1 MASKSLGTL
10 TIDLVAQVGG
20 FVSGMDR
27 ASRAADKW
35 AKEVQADSVKTAK
48 AIASVGAAAYAA
60 ATAVGVAGFNL
71 LKTTSE
77 QITETDR
84 WAKSLK
90 ISTQE
95 LLAWQFA
102 AEKAGVSGDNMADIF
117 KDIGDKIGDT
127 VLNKS
132 GEAVDALNALGL
144 SADKLSKV
152 SPDKQLLAI
161 GSALGKIG
169 TNAGKITILESLGND
184 LSKLLPLFDNNNEK
198 LTQFIQ
204 LAKDYGIA
212 PDPSQIDDLVKV
224 NSLFE
229 DMEAQVKGLKIEI
242 AAGLANVDL
251 SPLQGALHDLKDVLT
266 DPAVLQ
272 GLSSLVQ
279 EIAQLAGWMIK
290 AAAAAGDLAVKSG
303 NRIAALGGN
312 IDTDNLEQVN
322 ERIGVLQKIISDRQD
337 SLFQK
342 GQSVIGWLTDDDDS
356 VDKLKGDVSDLI
368 KLRDKLLVK
377 KNTSI
382 LPTNS
387 AVVAGADFALAPGQV
402 NGKVTPD
409 AGAKKLDNA
418 FKSTEQN
425 YLRQIA
431 LIDTTGKKTV
441 EVTEAQKLQFD
452 LASGKLVG
460 INAEQQKRLES
471 LAAEVDQLEKLKK
484 ANQENAKAAAFA
496 AGLSAENRNA
506 KAANDIDIQGAGLG
520 DQERDRLKELLN
532 LQRDYLDKHADL
544 QKQYQGGDISKDL
557 YDQET
562 SALESALQERLEL
575 QKKHYEDL
583 DALRVDWVAGIS
595 DAWQNFADEATNYSQ
610 IAADNVSSLLGSTTS
625 SLSDGLYDII
635 TSTESVGDAL
645 SNMAVSFGQSVIK
658 ALTDMAAQWLVYQAV
673 QLAVGKATQASAI
686 PAMIANAQATAFQ
699 AQLAAFAS
707 TAAIPIVGPALAPA
721 AAATAAAY
729 SQTLVAGVSASALS
743 GMAHDGIDAVP
754 ETGTWLL
761 QKGERVTTASTSAKL
776 DATLDR
782 VSSQS
787 AGNAVPTINIP
798 TTVNGDLDA
807 RTLLA
812 LKETQRAA
820 VKEALDQSA
829 YQIATGRGNIG
840 KAVGTGW
847 QTKRRTG

>member
-10 TIDLVAQVGG
+10 TIDLIAKVGG
-20 FVSGMDR
+20 FVGGLNDAER
-27 ASRAADKW
+27 ASEEWRKKVEA
-35 AKEVQADSVKTAK
+35 SVKAAGVAVAALGTIAASAAL
-48 AIASVGAAAYAA
+48 AIGAA
-60 ATAVGVAGFNL
+60 GISF
-71 LKTTSE
+71 LKTTAE
-77 QITETDR
+77 QVTEVDR
-84 WAKSLK
+84 VAKALK

-95 LLAWQFA
+95 LLAWQYA
-102 AEKAGVSGDNMADIF
+102 AENAGLAGENMNDIF
-117 KDIGDKIGDT
+117 KDISDKIGDAII
-127 VLNKS
+127 NKS
-132 GEAVDALNALGL
+132 GDAVDALDALGL
-144 SADKLSKV
+144 SAEKLAKA

-161 GSALGKIG
+161 GEAVGKIG

-198 LTQFIQ
+198 LKEFIQ
-204 LAKDYGIA
+204 QAKDYGIA
-212 PDPSQIDDLVKV
+212 PDQASIDDLVKV
-224 NSLFE
+224 NDVFE
-229 DMEAQVKGLKIEI
+229 DMEDQVRGLKLEI
-242 AAGLANVDL
+242 AGGLAKVDI
-251 SPLQGALHDLKDVLT
+251 SGLQESFGKLQDVLT
-266 DPAVLQ
+266 DPKILQ
-272 GLSSLVQ
+272 GLTSLVSGVV
-279 EIAQLAGWMIK
+279 ELASGLAK
-290 AAAAAGDLAVKSG
+290 VAASAGDLIDNFKGSKDIG
-303 NRIAALGGN
+303 NS
-312 IDTDNLEQVN
+312 QN
-322 ERIGVLQKIISDRQD
+322 E
-337 SLFQK
+337 
-342 GQSVIGWLTDDDDS
+342 SVIQNRLKWLQEARKTSDS
-356 VDKLKGDVSDLI
+356 IETIVERTIGTMPESADIDKEISELTKRLD
-368 KLRDKLLVK
+368 
-377 KNTSI
+377 SI
-382 LPTNS
+382 RKAGAALPTNP
-387 AVVAGADFALAPGQV
+387 AVVAPISSQFVLPKGGT
-402 NGKVTPD
+402 NGKATPD
-409 AGAKKLDNA
+409 AGAKKLESA
-418 FKSTEQN
+418 FKSTELS

-431 LIDTTGKKTV
+431 LIDTTGKKTT

-471 LAAEVDQLEKLKK
+471 LAAEVDQLGKLKK
-484 ANQENAKAAAFA
+484 ANEENAKAAAYA
-496 AGLSAENRNA
+496 AGLTAENRNA
-506 KAANDIDIQGAGLG
+506 KAANDIDAQGAGMG
-520 DQERDRLKELLN
+520 EKERDRLKELLS
-532 LQRDYLDKHADL
+532 LQRDFLEKQADL

-575 QKKHYEDL
+575 QEKHYEDL
-583 DALRVDWVAGIS
+583 DALRGDWVAGIS

-610 IAADNVSSLLGSTTS
+610 IAADNVSSLLGSSTS

-635 TSTESVGDAL
+635 TRTENVGDAL
-645 SNMAVSFGQSVIK
+645 SNMAVGFGQSVIK

-707 TAAIPIVGPALAPA
+707 TAAIPIVGPGLAPA
-721 AAATAAAY
+721 AAASAAAY

-787 AGNAVPTINIP
+787 GGNAVPTINIP

>member
-10 TIDLVAQVGG
+10 TIDLIAKVGG
-20 FVSGMDR
+20 FVGGLNDAER
-27 ASRAADKW
+27 ASEEWRKKVEA
-35 AKEVQADSVKTAK
+35 SVKAAGVAVAALGTIAASAAL
-48 AIASVGAAAYAA
+48 AIGAA
-60 ATAVGVAGFNL
+60 GISF
-71 LKTTSE
+71 LKTTAE
-77 QITETDR
+77 QVTEVDR
-84 WAKSLK
+84 VAKALK

-95 LLAWQFA
+95 LLAWQYA
-102 AEKAGVSGDNMADIF
+102 AENAGLAGENMNDIF
-117 KDIGDKIGDT
+117 KDISDKIGDAII
-127 VLNKS
+127 NKS
-132 GEAVDALNALGL
+132 GDAVDALDALGL
-144 SADKLSKV
+144 SAEKLAKA

-161 GSALGKIG
+161 GEAVGKIG

-198 LTQFIQ
+198 LKEFIQ
-204 LAKDYGIA
+204 QAKDYGIA
-212 PDPSQIDDLVKV
+212 PDQASIDDLVKV
-224 NSLFE
+224 NDVFE
-229 DMEAQVKGLKIEI
+229 DMEDQVRGLKLEI
-242 AAGLANVDL
+242 AGGLAKVDI
-251 SPLQGALHDLKDVLT
+251 SGLQESFGKLQDVLT
-266 DPAVLQ
+266 DPKILQ
-272 GLSSLVQ
+272 GLTSLVSGVV
-279 EIAQLAGWMIK
+279 ELASGLAK
-290 AAAAAGDLAVKSG
+290 VAASAGDLIDNFKGSKDIG
-303 NRIAALGGN
+303 NS
-312 IDTDNLEQVN
+312 QN
-322 ERIGVLQKIISDRQD
+322 E
-337 SLFQK
+337 
-342 GQSVIGWLTDDDDS
+342 SVIQNRLKWLQEARKTSDS
-356 VDKLKGDVSDLI
+356 IETIVERTIGTMPESADIDKEISELTKRLD
-368 KLRDKLLVK
+368 
-377 KNTSI
+377 SI
-382 LPTNS
+382 RKAGAALPTNP
-387 AVVAGADFALAPGQV
+387 AVVAPISSQFVLPKGGT
-402 NGKVTPD
+402 NGKATPD
-409 AGAKKLDNA
+409 AGAKKLESA
-418 FKSTEQN
+418 FKSTELS

-431 LIDTTGKKTV
+431 LIDTTGKKTT

-471 LAAEVDQLEKLKK
+471 LAAEVDQLGKLKK
-484 ANQENAKAAAFA
+484 ANEENAKAAAYA
-496 AGLSAENRNA
+496 AGLTAENRNA
-506 KAANDIDIQGAGLG
+506 KAANDIDAQGAGMG
-520 DQERDRLKELLN
+520 EKERDRLKELLS
-532 LQRDYLDKHADL
+532 LQRDFLEKQADL

-575 QKKHYEDL
+575 QEKHYEDL
-583 DALRVDWVAGIS
+583 DALRGDWVSGIS

-610 IAADNVSSLLGSTTS
+610 IAADNVSSLLGSATS

-787 AGNAVPTINIP
+787 SGNAVPTINIP

>member
-1 MASKSLGTL
+1 MANKSLGTL
-10 TIDLVAQVGG
+10 TIDLIAKVGG
-20 FVSGMDR
+20 FVAGMDQAGR
-27 ASRAADKW
+27 ASDKW
-35 AKEVQADSVKTAK
+35 RKTVEGNVKAT
-48 AIASVGAAAYAA
+48 GAAITSIAA
-60 ATAVGVAGFNL
+60 LSAGAALAVGTAGIAF

-77 QITETDR
+77 QITDTDR

-102 AEKAGVSGDNMADIF
+102 AEKAGISGDNMADIF
-117 KDIGDKIGDT
+117 KDIGDKIGDA

-204 LAKDYGIA
+204 LAKDYGVA
-212 PDPSQIDDLVKV
+212 PDPESIDDLVKV
-224 NSLFE
+224 NGLFQ
-229 DMEAQVKGLKIEI
+229 DMEAQAKGLKLEI
-242 AAGLANVDL
+242 ASGLAKVDI
-251 SPLQGALHDLKDVLT
+251 SGLQDSFGKLHDVLT
-266 DPAVLQ
+266 DPKVLQ
-272 GLSSLVQ
+272 GLTSLVSGVVD
-279 EIAQLAGWMIK
+279 LASGLARV
-290 AAAAAGDLAVKSG
+290 AASTGDLIDNFKGHYDIGDSQNESVIK
-303 NRIAALGGN
+303 NRIKWLQEARKTSDSMSTIVERTIGTMPQSADIDKEIAALN
-312 IDTDNLEQVN
+312 QRLA
-322 ERIGVLQKIISDRQD
+322 
-337 SLFQK
+337 SL
-342 GQSVIGWLTDDDDS
+342 
-356 VDKLKGDVSDLI
+356 
-368 KLRDKLLVK
+368 K
-377 KNTSI
+377 KAGAG
-382 LPTNS
+382 LPTNHAS
-387 AVVAGADFALAPGQV
+387 VDPLPANPFVLNPGQT

-409 AGAKKLDNA
+409 DGAKKLDNA

-532 LQRDYLDKHADL
+532 LQRDYLDKQADL

-575 QKKHYEDL
+575 QEKHYEDL
-583 DALRVDWVAGIS
+583 DALRGDWVAGIS
-595 DAWQNFADEATNYSQ
+595 DAWQNFADESTNYSQ
-610 IAADNVSSLLGSTTS
+610 IAADNVSSLLGSATS
-625 SLSDGLYDII
+625 VLSDGLYDII
-635 TSTESVGDAL
+635 SGTESVGDAL
-645 SNMAVSFGQSVIK
+645 KNGAEGMAQAVIK
-658 ALTDMAAQWLVYQAV
+658 ALVDMAAQWLVYQAV
-673 QLAVGKATQASAI
+673 QLVVGKSAQAAAA
-686 PAMIANAQATAFQ
+686 PALIANAQAMAFQ

-721 AAATAAAY
+721 AAATAGVY
-729 SQTLVAGVSASALS
+729 SQSLVAGVSASALA

-776 DATLDR
+776 DATLER
-782 VSSQS
+782 VGQQTGGNSS
-787 AGNAVPTINIP
+787 PNITLA
-798 TTVNGDLDA
+798 TTVNGDPDA
-807 RTLLA
+807 RTLRMME
-812 LKETQRAA
+812 ETQKAA
-820 VKEALDQSA
+820 VKQALAETA
-829 YQIATGRGNIG
+829 YQINTGKGDVG
-840 KAVGTGW
+840 KSVGAGW
-847 QTKRRTG
+847 NVKRRTG

>member
-10 TIDLVAQVGG
+10 TIDLIAKVGG
-20 FVSGMDR
+20 FVGGLNDAER
-27 ASRAADKW
+27 ASEEWRKKVEA
-35 AKEVQADSVKTAK
+35 SVKAAGVAVAALGTIAASAAL
-48 AIASVGAAAYAA
+48 AIGAA
-60 ATAVGVAGFNL
+60 GISF
-71 LKTTSE
+71 LKTTAE
-77 QITETDR
+77 QVTEVDR
-84 WAKSLK
+84 IAKALK

-95 LLAWQFA
+95 LLAWQYA
-102 AEKAGVSGDNMADIF
+102 AENAGLAGENMNDIF
-117 KDIGDKIGDT
+117 KDISDKIGDAII
-127 VLNKS
+127 NKS
-132 GEAVDALNALGL
+132 GDAVDALDALGL
-144 SADKLSKV
+144 SAEKLAKA
-152 SPDKQLLAI
+152 SPDQQLLAI
-161 GSALGKIG
+161 GEAVGKIG

-198 LTQFIQ
+198 LKEFIQ
-204 LAKDYGIA
+204 QAKDYGIA
-212 PDPSQIDDLVKV
+212 PDQASIDDLVKV
-224 NSLFE
+224 NDVFE
-229 DMEAQVKGLKIEI
+229 DMEDQVRGLKLEI
-242 AAGLANVDL
+242 AGGLAKVDI
-251 SPLQGALHDLKDVLT
+251 SGLQESFGKLQDVLT
-266 DPAVLQ
+266 DPKILQ
-272 GLSSLVQ
+272 GLTSLVSGVV
-279 EIAQLAGWMIK
+279 ELASGLAK
-290 AAAAAGDLAVKSG
+290 VAASAGDLIDNFKGSKDIG
-303 NRIAALGGN
+303 NS
-312 IDTDNLEQVN
+312 QN
-322 ERIGVLQKIISDRQD
+322 E
-337 SLFQK
+337 
-342 GQSVIGWLTDDDDS
+342 SVIQNRLKWLQEARKTSDS
-356 VDKLKGDVSDLI
+356 IETIVERTIGTMPESADIDKEISELTKRLD
-368 KLRDKLLVK
+368 
-377 KNTSI
+377 SI
-382 LPTNS
+382 RKAGAALPTNT
-387 AVVAGADFALAPGQV
+387 AVVAPISSQFVLPKGGT
-402 NGKVTPD
+402 NGKATPD
-409 AGAKKLDNA
+409 AGAKKLESA
-418 FKSTEQN
+418 FKSTELS

-431 LIDTTGKKTV
+431 LIDTTGKKTT

-471 LAAEVDQLEKLKK
+471 LAAEVDQLGKLKK
-484 ANQENAKAAAFA
+484 ANEENAKAAAYA
-496 AGLSAENRNA
+496 AGLTAENRNA
-506 KAANDIDIQGAGLG
+506 KAANDIDVQGAGMG
-520 DQERDRLKELLN
+520 EKERDRLKELLS
-532 LQRDYLDKHADL
+532 LQRDYLEKQADL

-575 QKKHYEDL
+575 QEKHYEDL
-583 DALRVDWVAGIS
+583 DALRGDWVAGIS

-787 AGNAVPTINIP
+787 SGNAVPTINIP

>member
-10 TIDLVAQVGG
+10 TIDLIAKVGG
-20 FVSGMDR
+20 FVGGLNDAER
-27 ASRAADKW
+27 ASEEWRKKVEA
-35 AKEVQADSVKTAK
+35 SVKAAGVAVAALGTIAASAAL
-48 AIASVGAAAYAA
+48 AIGAA
-60 ATAVGVAGFNL
+60 GISF
-71 LKTTSE
+71 LKTTAE
-77 QITETDR
+77 QVTEVDR
-84 WAKSLK
+84 VAKALK

-95 LLAWQFA
+95 LLAWQYA
-102 AEKAGVSGDNMADIF
+102 AENAGLAGENMNDIF
-117 KDIGDKIGDT
+117 KDISDKIGDAII
-127 VLNKS
+127 NKS
-132 GEAVDALNALGL
+132 GDAVDALDALGL
-144 SADKLSKV
+144 SAEKLAKA

-161 GSALGKIG
+161 GEAVGKIG

-198 LTQFIQ
+198 LKEFIQ
-204 LAKDYGIA
+204 QAKDYGIA
-212 PDPSQIDDLVKV
+212 PDQASIDDLVKV
-224 NSLFE
+224 NDVFE
-229 DMEAQVKGLKIEI
+229 DMEDQVRGLKLEI
-242 AAGLANVDL
+242 AGGLAKVDI
-251 SPLQGALHDLKDVLT
+251 SGLQESFGKLQDVLT
-266 DPAVLQ
+266 DPKILQ
-272 GLSSLVQ
+272 GLTSLVSGVV
-279 EIAQLAGWMIK
+279 ELASGLAK
-290 AAAAAGDLAVKSG
+290 VAASAGDLIDNFKGSKDIG
-303 NRIAALGGN
+303 NS
-312 IDTDNLEQVN
+312 QN
-322 ERIGVLQKIISDRQD
+322 E
-337 SLFQK
+337 
-342 GQSVIGWLTDDDDS
+342 SVIQNRLKWLQEARKTSDS
-356 VDKLKGDVSDLI
+356 IETIVERTIGTMPESADIDKEISELTKRLD
-368 KLRDKLLVK
+368 
-377 KNTSI
+377 SI
-382 LPTNS
+382 RKAGAALPTNP
-387 AVVAGADFALAPGQV
+387 AVVAPISSQFVLPKGGT
-402 NGKVTPD
+402 NGKATPD
-409 AGAKKLDNA
+409 AGAKKLESA
-418 FKSTEQN
+418 FKSTELS

-431 LIDTTGKKTV
+431 LIDTTGKKTT

-471 LAAEVDQLEKLKK
+471 LAAEVDQLGKLKK
-484 ANQENAKAAAFA
+484 ANEENAKAAAYA
-496 AGLSAENRNA
+496 AGLTAENRNA
-506 KAANDIDIQGAGLG
+506 KAANDIDAQGAGMG
-520 DQERDRLKELLN
+520 EKERDRLKELLS
-532 LQRDYLDKHADL
+532 LQRDFLEKQADL

-575 QKKHYEDL
+575 QEKHYEDL
-583 DALRVDWVAGIS
+583 DALRGDWVAGIS

-610 IAADNVSSLLGSTTS
+610 IAADNVSSLLGSSTS

-635 TSTESVGDAL
+635 TRTENVGDAL
-645 SNMAVSFGQSVIK
+645 SNMAVGFGQSVIK

-707 TAAIPIVGPALAPA
+707 TAAIPIVGPGLAPA
-721 AAATAAAY
+721 AAASAAAY